1 MTNCKN
7 CSNEVNLNYCSN
19 CGQAVTLKRID
30 AHYILHEV
38 EHVLHFEKG
47 ILYTV
52 KELLIRPGENVRMFL
67 SDNRNRLVK
76 PIIFIIITSLIY
88 TIISHFFHIEEEYVD
103 FQGAEKSSTTVIFQ
117 WVQNHYGYANII
129 MGIFISL
136 WVKLFFRKSGYN
148 FFEILILMC
157 FIMGMGMLLYSLF
170 AMAQGLTGI
179 EMMQLAGA
187 LGFIYCSW
195 AIGQFFNK
203 SKISA
208 YLKAVAAYLFGMIT
222 FTFIA
227 VLTGFLADLI
237 LKH

>member
-7 CSNEVNLNYCSN
+7 CSNEVSLNYCSS
-19 CGQAVTLKRID
+19 CGQPVTLKRID

-88 TIISHFFHIEEEYVD
+88 TVISHFFHIEEEYVD